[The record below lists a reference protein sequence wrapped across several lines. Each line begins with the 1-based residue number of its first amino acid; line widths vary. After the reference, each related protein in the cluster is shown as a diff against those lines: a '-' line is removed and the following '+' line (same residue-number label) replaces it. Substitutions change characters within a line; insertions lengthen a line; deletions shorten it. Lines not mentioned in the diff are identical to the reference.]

1 MADAV
6 SAATTGHMRV
16 STDNGPTASAALL
29 PEGCAAPTA
38 ADPFVF
44 EFELLLA
51 EVGADAVDLVK
62 DGETAGA
69 VAPTVCADDPE
80 G

>member
-16 STDNGPTASAALL
+16 STASGPTASAALL

-38 ADPFVF
+38 ADPF

-51 EVGADAVDLVK
+51 EVGADTADLVK

-69 VAPTVCADDPE
+69 VAPTVCADDAE